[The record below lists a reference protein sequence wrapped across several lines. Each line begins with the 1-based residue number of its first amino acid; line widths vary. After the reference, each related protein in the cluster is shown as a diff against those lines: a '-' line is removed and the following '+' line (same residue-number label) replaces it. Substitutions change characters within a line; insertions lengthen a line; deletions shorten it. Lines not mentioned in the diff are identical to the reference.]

1 MYRRESFYILD
12 VPLSES
18 HLLDML
24 WVSPISFILSQ
35 DKVPED
41 GLFWISDETILRY
54 RRKNISQTKGLK
66 YELLDFF
73 KNPQ

>member
-41 GLFWISDETILRY
+41 GLF
-54 RRKNISQTKGLK
+54 
-66 YELLDFF
+66 
-73 KNPQ
+73 